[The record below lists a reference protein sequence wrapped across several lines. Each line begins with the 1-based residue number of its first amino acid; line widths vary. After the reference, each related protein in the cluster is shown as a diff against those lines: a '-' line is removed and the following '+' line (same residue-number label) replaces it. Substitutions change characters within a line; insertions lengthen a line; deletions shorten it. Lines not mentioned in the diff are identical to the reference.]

1 MADSDRA
8 IKVGDTVRLKSGGP
22 RMTVAKFS
30 RIRPR
35 AWCRWFKKEV
45 QEGGARRRCK
55 KGVQCEEWFE
65 LEILEK
71 STDARDPG

>member
-35 AWCRWFKKEV
+35 AWCRWFKK
-45 QEGGARRRCK
+45 
-55 KGVQCEEWFE
+55 GVQREEWFE
-65 LEILEK
+65 IEILEK